1 MANRTFRLAF
11 MSSMW
16 SIAFLASQI
25 PGFGLVLGVLPLF
38 LTIAV
43 SGRRYAAY
51 LLGMELTMSLPS
63 TIANFVSGSTVA
75 SATYSVS
82 TNPDIMTRAV
92 SYLLTV
98 LPFWAAITVVVGST
112 LLDVV
117 YLWVLARSLIGS
129 IRNYKRIRRVLVTLG
144 VIPAKIK

>member
-1 MANRTFRLAF
+1 
-11 MSSMW
+11 MW